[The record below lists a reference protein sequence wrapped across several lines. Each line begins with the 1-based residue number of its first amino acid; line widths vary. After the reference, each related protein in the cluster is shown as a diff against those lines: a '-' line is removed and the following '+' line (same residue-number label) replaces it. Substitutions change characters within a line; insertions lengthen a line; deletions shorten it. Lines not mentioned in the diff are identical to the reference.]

1 MTAGRSQPTAADG
14 QTPLKRSQSISQEAA
29 APPALPAKSLNTSQ
43 LSLPNKNSYPTTM
56 SSMFTSQSNSHLQS
70 GNNSLTRAGGVGMDR
85 AGSIQSQPPM
95 HLNYPPKP
103 QQMLNSLQ
111 QSNNIFPNNNGIGRT
126 SMQKPNL
133 AFANNSNQNRMNP
146 SGYPN
151 NPNGGMNGLMVNRPL
166 GHTSSGFIQPNVFG
180 NNGESMLQ
188 SQHLMSS
195 QMRPGHDQFQGHP
208 DKLMGQ
214 VSSITLHATVVNSYT
229 TSLYQ

>member
-1 MTAGRSQPTAADG
+1 
-14 QTPLKRSQSISQEAA
+14 
-29 APPALPAKSLNTSQ
+29 
-43 LSLPNKNSYPTTM
+43 
-56 SSMFTSQSNSHLQS
+56 MFTSQSNSHLQS
-70 GNNSLTRAGGVGMDR
+70 GNNSLTRAGGVEMNR

-111 QSNNIFPNNNGIGRT
+111 QSNNIFPNNNGIGRP
-126 SMQKPNL
+126 SMQKPDL

-151 NPNGGMNGLMVNRPL
+151 IPNGGMNGFMGNRPL

-180 NNGESMLQ
+180 NNGGSMIQ

-195 QMRPGHDQFQGHP
+195 QMRQGHDQFQGHP
-208 DKLMGQ
+208 DKLMSQ
-214 VSSITLHATVVNSYT
+214 VSSFTMHVTAILVYSYT
-229 TSLYQ
+229 TSPILYQ